1 MFLAFEHI
9 YSKVFGAQH
18 QDSVEAGW
26 REGEVCDCSCDSH
39 KKTRDRKDLVLFI
52 IRHEKKKKGGQ
63 GTYPGRDKASA
74 RGKHIKRR
82 QECLLRE
89 TRKNIMKK
97 EKSKRQ
103 LLGLLLVL
111 LFKEQLQAIF
121 ATVKVH
127 RKLGL
132 QVSWTRQF
140 PKRYLH
146 IYRDVFYFSP
156 SLRPSKKNYSQH
168 LESSVMEYMPMYRL
182 DGNELEDN
190 RKEQ

>member
-1 MFLAFEHI
+1 MDSRPNALLVYGTLRQSYQCNASSELSCARHLITKKNIANLYEAANARRDARQLFLACEHM

-26 REGEVCDCSCDSH
+26 REGAVCDCSCDSH
-39 KKTRDRKDLVLFI
+39 KKTRDRKRLVLFV
-52 IRHEKKKKGGQ
+52 IRHEKI

-97 EKSKRQ
+97 EKLKRQ

-111 LFKEQLQAIF
+111 LFKEQLQSNL
-121 ATVKVH
+121 
-127 RKLGL
+127 RN
-132 QVSWTRQF
+132 RQG
-140 PKRYLH
+140 
-146 IYRDVFYFSP
+146 P
-156 SLRPSKKNYSQH
+156 S
-168 LESSVMEYMPMYRL
+168 
-182 DGNELEDN
+182 
-190 RKEQ
+190 